1 MQVAVPVT
9 NMWGK
14 LFIVI
19 MQVGVSVTVMQMIYS
34 AVHFAHDC
42 FYCNYTGDCFCY
54 SYIDDSFK
62 QQLYIPFSN

>member
-62 QQLYIPFSN
+62 